1 MYMVYIQP
9 MRTRYPT
16 VAEARSSF
24 KEILD
29 AAEQGLA
36 VEFTRGTESFTVL
49 SVASLTHLLGRPG
62 VLPRPVV
69 YAEDEGWSIVL
80 PGAPVAAA
88 AGEFG
93 DALDDFVAALREYA
107 DDWMDDA
114 GLRAASS
121 HRDNADLV
129 RFVSHLGDDAVR
141 EWVIGAADEPS
152 SGG

>member
-1 MYMVYIQP
+1 
-9 MRTRYPT
+9 MRTRYRT

-36 VEFTRGTESFTVL
+36 VEFARGSESFTVL
-49 SVASLTHLLGRPG
+49 PVESLIELLGRL
-62 VLPRPVV
+62 LPRPVV
-69 YAEDEGWSIVL
+69 YADDDGWSIVL
-80 PGAPVAAA
+80 PGAPVAAE

-107 DDWMDDA
+107 EDWMEDA
-114 GLRAASS
+114 ELRAAPS

-141 EWVIGAADEPS
+141 EWVIGTADEAS
-152 SGG
+152 A